1 LTRENG
7 GAVSR
12 SFAETLGTGV
22 AGIVCLNDV
31 IDVIATREPETRLY
45 RDSELVETFA
55 LSASARLRRK

>member
-22 AGIVCLNDV
+22 GIVCLNDV

-55 LSASARLRRK
+55 LSASARLMRK